1 MAKIIRMAESLS
13 LPDGSDTG
21 IDAVIDYKY
30 NPMCRYRKQVL
41 TLINVMSAFVN
52 MGGA

>member
-1 MAKIIRMAESLS
+1 MAESLN
-13 LPDGSDTG
+13 LPDGSDAA
-21 IDAVIDYKY
+21 IDALIDCKY
-30 NPMCRYRKQVL
+30 NPMCSDRKQVL